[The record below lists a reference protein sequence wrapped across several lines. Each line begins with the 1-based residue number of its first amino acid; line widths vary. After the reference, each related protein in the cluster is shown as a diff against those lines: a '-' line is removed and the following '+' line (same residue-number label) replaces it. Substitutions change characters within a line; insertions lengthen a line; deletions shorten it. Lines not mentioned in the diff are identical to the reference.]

1 MDKVA
6 MLSEANKLVNTAA
19 EQHLAFLQKY
29 GAPDQVMVVATGVV
43 SMSMSLAVIAE
54 ATLEANAI
62 QAELLAV
69 QKEQLALMR
78 ANTGTL

>member
-6 MLSEANKLVNTAA
+6 MLSDAKELVDTAVT
-19 EQHLAFLQKY
+19 HLAILQRF

-78 ANTGTL
+78 ANIGTP